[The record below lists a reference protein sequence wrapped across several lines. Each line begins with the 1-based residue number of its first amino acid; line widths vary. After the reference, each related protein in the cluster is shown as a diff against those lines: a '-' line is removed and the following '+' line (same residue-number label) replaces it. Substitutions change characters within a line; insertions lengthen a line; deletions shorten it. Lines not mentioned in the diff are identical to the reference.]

1 MPLVKTV
8 CPQLTKITYFS
19 DGAASQYKN
28 YKNFSNLCHHEQG
41 FGVKAEWHFFATS
54 HGKSP
59 CDGVGG
65 TVKREAAKKSLQA
78 TMTGHILTPMDLY
91 TWSINSI
98 EGIEFLFCSK
108 DEVHIHSDKLMDR
121 FDQAH
126 TVTGTRDN
134 HCYKPVGL
142 STLHVSRISGDD
154 LFFTAKGSDE
164 DDLIS
169 VTAAVEPP
177 QEYKPGQYV
186 ACMYD
191 GHWWLGNIIELDY
204 DQDDVKV
211 TFMHPCGPA
220 STFRWPCRE
229 DICWVPTGHILAVID
244 LSTAAG
250 RQYTIDSQTA
260 AKVTEKLNGLM
271 Q

>member
-1 MPLVKTV
+1 M
-8 CPQLTKITYFS
+8 
-19 DGAASQYKN
+19 
-28 YKNFSNLCHHEQG
+28 
-41 FGVKAEWHFFATS
+41 KAEWHFFATS

-91 TWSINSI
+91 TWATNSI

-108 DEVHIHSDKLMDR
+108 DEVQIHNDELMDR
-121 FDQAH
+121 FDRAH
-126 TVTGTRDN
+126 TVSGTRDN

-154 LFFTAKGSDE
+154 TFFTPKVSDE
-164 DDLIS
+164 DDLIP

-220 STFRWPCRE
+220 STFRWPRRE

-244 LSTAAG
+244 LSTATG

-260 AKVTEKLNGLM
+260 VKVTEKLNSLM
-271 Q
+271 H